1 MYNIHGGYIMSDKK
15 QWYQGMKCT
24 AVSRRTGKPCGS
36 YAVKGAVV
44 CRKHG
49 GSAPQ
54 IKKAAK
60 LNYARYVV
68 KEKVRREVGA
78 LAVDVPIESRVTD
91 PLIELQRLTTEAI
104 HFKDVLGKMVNELKD
119 IERITTDGNVQ
130 IRAAVQLYGE
140 AMDRTAKFLDMAMK
154 HDIAGKIVQIEAAK
168 VSAISAAISRALA
181 SAGLSSEQES
191 TVRNTLAIEL
201 HALEAQEG

>member
-1 MYNIHGGYIMSDKK
+1 MSDKK

-154 HDIAGKIVQIEAAK
+154 HDIAGKIVQVEAAK

>member
-1 MYNIHGGYIMSDKK
+1 MSDKK

-36 YAVKGAVV
+36 YAVKGTVV

-60 LNYARYVV
+60 LNYARYIVQ
-68 KEKVRREVGA
+68 EKVRREVGA

-119 IERITTDGNVQ
+119 IERITTDGAVQ

>member
-1 MYNIHGGYIMSDKK
+1 MTSKK
-15 QWYQGMKCT
+15 EWHQGMKCT

-36 YAVKGAVV
+36 YAVKGTVV

-104 HFKDVLGKMVNELKD
+104 HFKDILGRMVNKLND
-119 IERITTDGNVQ
+119 IEHFTEEGSVQ

>member
-1 MYNIHGGYIMSDKK
+1 MASKK
-15 QWYQGMKCT
+15 EWYQGMKCT

-36 YAVKGAVV
+36 YAVKGTVV

-68 KEKVRREVGA
+68 QEKVRREVGT

-119 IERITTDGNVQ
+119 IERITTDGAVQ

-168 VSAISAAISRALA
+168 VSAVSAAISRAIA
-181 SAGLSSEQES
+181 SAGLTSEQEN

-201 HALEAQEG
+201 HALEEQDG

>member
-1 MYNIHGGYIMSDKK
+1 MNDKK
-15 QWYQGMKCT
+15 EWRQGMKCT
-24 AVSRRTGKPCGS
+24 AVSRRTGNPCGS

-60 LNYARYVV
+60 LNYARYMV

-104 HFKDVLGKMVNELKD
+104 HFKDILGRMVNELDD
-119 IERITTDGNVQ
+119 IEKYTDEGSVQ

-168 VSAISAAISRALA
+168 VSAISAAISRAIS
-181 SAGLSSEQES
+181 SAGLTSEQENA
-191 TVRNTLAIEL
+191 VRNTLSIEL
-201 HALEAQEG
+201 HALESQEG

>member
-1 MYNIHGGYIMSDKK
+1 MVTKK
-15 QWYQGMKCT
+15 EWHQGMKCT

-49 GSAPQ
+49 ASAPQ
-54 IKKAAK
+54 IKKAAR

-154 HDIAGKIVQIEAAK
+154 HDIAGKIVHIEAAK

-181 SAGLSSEQES
+181 SAGLSSEQENA
-191 TVRNTLAIEL
+191 VRNTLAIEL